1 MAGTS
6 GIESGSRCDSDGG
19 CGSDSDSW
27 NQVPDSAYDLLHRCL
42 DLNPATRI
50 TANLALQ
57 HSFMVDNR

>member
-6 GIESGSRCDSDGG
+6 GIESGTGCDSDGG
-19 CGSDSDSW
+19 SGSDSDSW

-50 TANLALQ
+50 TADLALQ